1 MIFVEKEYL
10 SNKYIQLYA
19 PEHPHCNSSGYIYE
33 HRYIVELKLDRY
45 LNTYES
51 VHHIDLNKENNN
63 PENLIVFR
71 THNDHKRFHNYKY
84 ETYSILQLVNLGC
97 IIEHKDGS
105 FSCPKKTNV
114 KKECKYCGKPFS
126 TEIGSSYS
134 FCSLEC
140 KKNSKIKNLPSV
152 SYISTL
158 VDLGMS
164 NYKISKICECTQ
176 KVVSQII
183 KENNLR

>member
-1 MIFVEKEYL
+1 MEKEYL
-10 SNKYIQLYA
+10 SSKYIQLYA

-140 KKNSKIKNLPSV
+140 RKNSKIKNLPSV

-164 NYKISKICECTQ
+164 NYKIAKICECTQ
-176 KVVSQII
+176 KVISDII
-183 KENNLR
+183 TKNKLR